1 MWKQYK
7 NKLILLIIAGV
18 LLLASG
24 IYTGYKLGA
33 SGRWSSPM
41 LDPNAVPIDDA
52 YLASQHYNPS
62 TAVQGSFTHHLFTDL
77 YFTVGSTT
85 QELPVWND
93 PENPYSLMVTLYLD
107 DDEEPLVTSA
117 LIPPGQMLSSV
128 TLTHVLAAGDY
139 TATLINTPTD
149 DQGNVYGSLSA
160 KVTIHVA
167 DDR

>member
-1 MWKQYK
+1 
-7 NKLILLIIAGV
+7 
-18 LLLASG
+18 
-24 IYTGYKLGA
+24 
-33 SGRWSSPM
+33 M
-41 LDPNAVPIDDA
+41 LDPNAMPIDEA

-62 TAVQGSFTHHLFTDL
+62 TAVQGSFIHHLFTDL

-107 DDEEPLVTSA
+107 GDEEPLVMSA

-128 TLTHVLAAGDY
+128 SLAHVLAEGEY
-139 TATLINTPTD
+139 TATLVDTPAD

-160 KVTIHVA
+160 KVTIHVTE
-167 DDR
+167 DR